1 MLTLTR
7 SVGETIRIG
16 DDIEV
21 HVVEV
26 RGGTVRLGFK
36 APREVTIHRE
46 EVYRQIAEAN
56 LLAAQVTA
64 DTLGALA
71 AFAPQADTP
80 GTPAPG
86 APAPG
91 PRRPASGPP
100 RRRRRRADDTP
111 PTAGPRLGNTRRCAG
126 PPDLGGPSSGQNL
139 TKVAAQIAQGT
150 ASCVPVTVRSCA
162 RVAPEHDT
170 GGDEDAAQRHGT
182 DPAGRRDRRRPRPAA
197 AAARLDPALPGRA
210 GRAGRRA
217 PGGRLLRHRPGQG
230 RARRPRHRRRR
241 AGAARGDRPLLP
253 AGAGRLQLRQ

>member
-71 AFAPQADTP
+71 AFAPATDAAD
-80 GTPAPG
+80 GRGPAE
-86 APAPG
+86 AP
-91 PRRPASGPP
+91 
-100 RRRRRRADDTP
+100 
-111 PTAGPRLGNTRRCAG
+111 
-126 PPDLGGPSSGQNL
+126 
-139 TKVAAQIAQGT
+139 VAAQ
-150 ASCVPVTVRSCA
+150 
-162 RVAPEHDT
+162 EH
-170 GGDEDAAQRHGT
+170 
-182 DPAGRRDRRRPRPAA
+182 AA
-197 AAARLDPALPGRA
+197 AA
-210 GRAGRRA
+210 
-217 PGGRLLRHRPGQG
+217 
-230 RARRPRHRRRR
+230 
-241 AGAARGDRPLLP
+241 P
-253 AGAGRLQLRQ
+253 AGHGQVTRGSAG

>member
-71 AFAPQADTP
+71 AFAPSA
-80 GTPAPG
+80 
-86 APAPG
+86 
-91 PRRPASGPP
+91 
-100 RRRRRRADDTP
+100 
-111 PTAGPRLGNTRRCAG
+111 
-126 PPDLGGPSSGQNL
+126 
-139 TKVAAQIAQGT
+139 VA
-150 ASCVPVTVRSCA
+150 
-162 RVAPEHDT
+162 
-170 GGDEDAAQRHGT
+170 
-182 DPAGRRDRRRPRPAA
+182 
-197 AAARLDPALPGRA
+197 
-210 GRAGRRA
+210 
-217 PGGRLLRHRPGQG
+217 
-230 RARRPRHRRRR
+230 
-241 AGAARGDRPLLP
+241 AGAAGAPSGP
-253 AGAGRLQLRQ
+253 AGAAAPEPTGRDAQA